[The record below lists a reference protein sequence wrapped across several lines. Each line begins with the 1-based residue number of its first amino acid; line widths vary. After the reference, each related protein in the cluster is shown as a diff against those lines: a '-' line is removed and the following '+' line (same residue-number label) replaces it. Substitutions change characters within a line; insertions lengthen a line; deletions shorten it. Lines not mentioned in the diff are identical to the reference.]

1 MLGLLDSQ
9 PEGVLCQ
16 VCSRRTQSS
25 EAIHAASEH
34 VCVRMCV
41 GHPPTLTMAPGPL
54 LQDFLGGLHN
64 CPRVLSVT
72 SHRAGRAERLCKSCS
87 CQVKAQTLF
96 LQCCCLS
103 FKVCIRC
110 FGGLVG
116 PAGHVVKWEISGV
129 LSKEKLGPL
138 FLLSLS
144 LPSRQEVGS

>member
-1 MLGLLDSQ
+1 MTASLRVSYARYVVGGHSLARPSTLRLNMSVFACVWGILQLSQ
-9 PEGVLCQ
+9 WHQVHFSRIFLEAFITVPE
-16 VCSRRTQSS
+16 CSQSHLV
-25 EAIHAASEH
+25 E
-34 VCVRMCV
+34 
-41 GHPPTLTMAPGPL
+41 
-54 LQDFLGGLHN
+54 Q
-64 CPRVLSVT
+64 
-72 SHRAGRAERLCKSCS
+72 AGQRDCCKSCS